1 MSSRDSALPAEIR
14 EGPQSPRSAHVN
26 GVHNNF
32 LPKWGREWSGDGP
45 VKLSILM
52 AAYNEEG
59 TITTAIDAV
68 LAHEYPCE
76 IELIVVD
83 DGSGDRT
90 PMLLSKRAKPP
101 VITHRHTH
109 NLGKGAALL
118 TAGRLATG
126 THILPFDADLE
137 YSPDD
142 IPRLLEPVLQGR
154 CDVVYGARL
163 FGQNT
168 VYQSYRYALGNEVM
182 TLVANV
188 LFDAHLA
195 DMHTCL
201 KLIPLSLFRSLHLRS
216 AGFGLD
222 TEITARLLRL
232 GVRPFEVPVSY
243 YSRSQAEGKKIS
255 WQDAVEC
262 FRILGKVRLMRRG
275 RVEPGRPASRALPP
289 RMSDGRA
296 ERGLA

>member
-1 MSSRDSALPAEIR
+1 MSAPDIPVSLPT
-14 EGPQSPRSAHVN
+14 G
-26 GVHNNF
+26 
-32 LPKWGREWSGDGP
+32 GRRWSGDGP
-45 VKLSILM
+45 VKLSVLM
-52 AAYNEEG
+52 AAFNEEK
-59 TITTAIDAV
+59 TIGAAIDAV

-76 IELIVVD
+76 MELIVVD
-83 DGSGDRT
+83 DGSNDRT
-90 PMLLSKRAKPP
+90 PLLLAKHAHPA
-101 VITHRHTH
+101 VTTHRHPR

-142 IPRLLEPVLQGR
+142 IPRLVEPVLRGR

-168 VYQSYRYALGNEVM
+168 VYQSYRYALGNELM

-201 KLIPLSLFRSLHLRS
+201 KLIPLSLFRSLHLHSR
-216 AGFGLD
+216 GFGLD
-222 TEITARLLRL
+222 TEITACLLRL
-232 GVRPFEVPVSY
+232 GIRPFEVPVSY
-243 YSRSQAEGKKIS
+243 YSRSHAEGKKIS
-255 WQDAVEC
+255 WQDAVDC
-262 FRILGKVRLMRRG
+262 FRILGKVRCMRREHVG
-275 RVEPGRPASRALPP
+275 AVGSIPRALKPSLP
-289 RMSDGRA
+289 GVPAGHAPTGRWA
-296 ERGLA
+296 

>member
-1 MSSRDSALPAEIR
+1 MSAPDVPV
-14 EGPQSPRSAHVN
+14 SPPPR
-26 GVHNNF
+26 
-32 LPKWGREWSGDGP
+32 GRKWSGDGP

-52 AAYNEEG
+52 AAYNEER
-59 TITTAIDAV
+59 TVTAAIDAV
-68 LAHEYPCE
+68 LTREYPCE
-76 IELIVVD
+76 MELIVVD
-83 DGSGDRT
+83 DGSSDRT
-90 PMLLSKRAKPP
+90 PLLLAQHAHPS
-101 VITHRHTH
+101 VTTHRHTH

-188 LFDAHLA
+188 LYDAHLA
-195 DMHTCL
+195 DLHTCL
-201 KLIPLSLFRSLHLRS
+201 KLIPLSLFRSLHLHSR
-216 AGFGLD
+216 GFGLD
-222 TEITARLLRL
+222 TEITACLLRL
-232 GVRPFEVPVSY
+232 GIRPFEVPVSY
-243 YSRSQAEGKKIS
+243 FSRSHAEGKKIS
-255 WQDAVEC
+255 WQDAVNC
-262 FRILGKVRLMRRG
+262 FRILGKVRFMRRDHVG
-275 RVEPGRPASRALPP
+275 PGGTAPWALPP
-289 RMSDGRA
+289 PVHGFQAEHGLTGRWA
-296 ERGLA
+296 ALRHDVRGTSRR